1 MRIGIFALLLVA
13 CAADA
18 ASSGKSAPLA
28 AVPTSSM
35 ASSGFTRGGS
45 GRIPDPRGAV
55 PLDPKRKINEQDCSK
70 PVDSQHEHC
79 TFCFAGAALPA
90 THVPHGVDGASFL
103 SPKAVSF
110 TPRSFTVVS
119 ADARAPPVFPLA
131 HFDNQHGRTNEK
143 AFALY
148 AARSDMGGSFV
159 RLGIL
164 LG

>member
-1 MRIGIFALLLVA
+1 MRKLATWLAISAMALNALWPLIAQAKPSLLVPV
-13 CAADA
+13 CT
-18 ASSGKSAPLA
+18 
-28 AVPTSSM
+28 V
-35 ASSGFTRGGS
+35 GGTTHYVE
-45 GRIPDPRGAV
+45 IPGGTT
-55 PLDPKRKINEQDCSK
+55 

-90 THVPHGVDGASFL
+90 THVLHGVDRASFL

-110 TPRSFTVVS
+110 TPRSFIVVG

-131 HFDNQHGRTNEK
+131 HFDNQYGRTNEK
-143 AFALY
+143 DFALCAAY
-148 AARSDMGGSFV
+148 ANVGGSFV

>member
-1 MRIGIFALLLVA
+1 MKKFTTWLAILAMALNALWPLIAQAKPSLLVPV
-13 CAADA
+13 CT
-18 ASSGKSAPLA
+18 
-28 AVPTSSM
+28 V
-35 ASSGFTRGGS
+35 GGTTHYVE
-45 GRIPDPRGAV
+45 IPGGTT
-55 PLDPKRKINEQDCSK
+55 

-90 THVPHGVDGASFL
+90 THVLHGVDGASFL
-103 SPKAVSF
+103 SPSPVSF

-131 HFDNQHGRTNEK
+131 HFDNQYGRTNEK

-148 AARSDMGGSFV
+148 AARSDMGGGFV